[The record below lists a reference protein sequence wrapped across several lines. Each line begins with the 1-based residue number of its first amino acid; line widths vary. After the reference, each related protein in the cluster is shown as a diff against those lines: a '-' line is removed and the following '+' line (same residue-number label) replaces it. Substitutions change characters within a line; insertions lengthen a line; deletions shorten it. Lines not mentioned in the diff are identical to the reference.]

1 MMEVVFAGP
10 WSNRMAIW
18 FDSPCLDTLN
28 SMGRNTIHDALE
40 IRFTDIGDDYLQATM
55 PVDHRTHQPYGLLH
69 GGASVVLAE
78 SLGSTGAGLCV
89 DHQRFYVV
97 GQEINANHLRS
108 VTDGQ
113 VTGTARPIHAGR
125 RSHVWEVELADDR
138 NKLVCISRLTLAVLP
153 RKTDSG

>member
-1 MMEVVFAGP
+1 MP
-10 WSNRMAIW
+10 IW
-18 FDSPCLDTLN
+18 FGTPCVDTLN
-28 SMGRNTIHDALE
+28 SFGDNTIHDVLE
-40 IRFTDIGDDYLQATM
+40 IRFTVIGDDYLQATM

-108 VTDGQ
+108 VTDGH
-113 VTGTARPIHAGR
+113 VTGTARPIHTGR
-125 RSHVWEVELADDR
+125 RSHVWEVRLTDDR
-138 NKLVCISRLTLAVLP
+138 NRLVCISRLTLAVLP
-153 RKTDSG
+153 RKTGSG

>member
-55 PVDHRTHQPYGLLH
+55 PVDQQER
-69 GGASVVLAE
+69 VVCLAFH
-78 SLGSTGAGLCV
+78 LQRRMDTRV
-89 DHQRFYVV
+89 DFDVF
-97 GQEINANHLRS
+97 G
-108 VTDGQ
+108 
-113 VTGTARPIHAGR
+113 
-125 RSHVWEVELADDR
+125 
-138 NKLVCISRLTLAVLP
+138 
-153 RKTDSG
+153 

>member
-1 MMEVVFAGP
+1 
-10 WSNRMAIW
+10 MAIW
-18 FDSPCLDTLN
+18 FGTPCVDTLN
-28 SMGRNTIHDALE
+28 SMGENTIHDALG
-40 IRFTDIGDDYLQATM
+40 IRFTVIGDDYLKATM

-108 VTDGQ
+108 VTDGH

-125 RSHVWEVELADDR
+125 RSHIWEVHLTDDR
-138 NKLVCISRLTLAVLP
+138 NRLVCISRLTLAVLP
-153 RKTDSG
+153 RNTDSG

>member
-1 MMEVVFAGP
+1 M
-10 WSNRMAIW
+10 SIW
-18 FDSPCLDTLN
+18 FGTPSVDTLN
-28 SMGRNTIHDALE
+28 SIGENTIHDALE
-40 IRFTDIGDDYLQATM
+40 IRFTVIGDDYLQATM

-89 DHQRFYVV
+89 DHQRYYVV

-108 VTDGQ
+108 VTDGH

-125 RSHVWEVELADDR
+125 RT
-138 NKLVCISRLTLAVLP
+138 I
-153 RKTDSG
+153 